1 MWSPICEKVELERPL
16 LKNTYNEIMST
27 FDDTIKTIDIMCD
40 KSYPYSEAVVKAY
53 SDMIAAYNNHE
64 DCKKKYREAVLKK
77 KEFKLSELGEE
88 GTTVFLNK
96 YFSEI
101 FINILINLGF
111 IKRDRGYIPAWLPVW
126 LSSCPGWM
134 LPGQGRITV
143 PCETS
148 RGSEQRSV
156 RSPSSPACLP

>member
-111 IKRDRGYIPAWLPVW
+111 IKRDRGYIYTFTDKNGEEV
-126 LSSCPGWM
+126 
-134 LPGQGRITV
+134 RIVTRPELLKYLYLHENETV
-143 PCETS
+143 RYFLKNFEELGN
-148 RGSEQRSV
+148 R
-156 RSPSSPACLP
+156 